1 MAMLIGN
8 IQTYLQTLTKLASG
22 TVRPYKARLARRRT
36 GGTPRGE
43 RMDEAGDIVGC
54 QVGN

>member
-1 MAMLIGN
+1 MAMLISN
-8 IQTYLQTLTKLASG
+8 IQTYLQTLTKLASAA
-22 TVRPYKARLARRRT
+22 VRPDKARLARRRT

-54 QVGN
+54 HVGN